1 MKVRKNNKTM
11 FGFSVDQLLL
21 LFAVCFLVLGP
32 KKTVE
37 MAYRLG
43 IQARKVKSYYDSC
56 KREFGLTDLESV
68 KNSFSQSSKDME
80 QKINSMS
87 YELKHA
93 MKTDEI
99 KKELSFHNDLSKED
113 NLSETQNHDM
123 SSDDNLTSGYT
134 LSHDTSSTQDLTS
147 NLDKDKREELDL
159 RIAALEVE
167 LIKIKAKLLQ
177 SQSEKL

>member
-1 MKVRKNNKTM
+1 M
-11 FGFSVDQLLL
+11 FGFSLDQLLL

-56 KREFGLTDLESV
+56 KKEFGLTDLEAV

-80 QKINSMS
+80 LKINSMS
-87 YELKHA
+87 YELKNA
-93 MKTDEI
+93 MRSDTLQKAKSVSSFEKNKSDEDNEALSQSLSEHTDA
-99 KKELSFHNDLSKED
+99 KDKELN
-113 NLSETQNHDM
+113 
-123 SSDDNLTSGYT
+123 
-134 LSHDTSSTQDLTS
+134 
-147 NLDKDKREELDL
+147 L
-159 RIAALEVE
+159 RIAALEIE

-177 SQSEKL
+177 SQNEKL

>member
-11 FGFSVDQLLL
+11 FGFSLDQLLL
-21 LFAVCFLVLGP
+21 LLTVCFLVLGP

-56 KREFGLTDLESV
+56 KKEFGLTEDI
-68 KNSFSQSSKDME
+68 E

-87 YELKHA
+87 YELKKA
-93 MKTDEI
+93 IRSDPQQIDNAVSVSEGKKDDLAEVCQKLKPNLKTQTESED
-99 KKELSFHNDLSKED
+99 KELK
-113 NLSETQNHDM
+113 
-123 SSDDNLTSGYT
+123 
-134 LSHDTSSTQDLTS
+134 
-147 NLDKDKREELDL
+147 L

-167 LIKIKAKLLQ
+167 LIKIKANLLQ
-177 SQSEKL
+177 SKNESL

>member
-11 FGFSVDQLLL
+11 FGFSLDQLLM

-56 KREFGLTDLESV
+56 KKEFGLTDLEAV
-68 KNSFSQSSKDME
+68 KNSFCNSSKDME

-87 YELKHA
+87 YELKTA
-93 MKTDEI
+93 MREDNLQNNKSVSTLKI
-99 KKELSFHNDLSKED
+99 AKED
-113 NLSETQNHDM
+113 NTDV
-123 SSDDNLTSGYT
+123 
-134 LSHDTSSTQDLTS
+134 
-147 NLDKDKREELDL
+147 DKEELLCCNDEHTDL
-159 RIAALEVE
+159 EDKELNLRVAALEVE
-167 LIKIKAKLLQ
+167 LIKIKAKLFQ
-177 SQSEKL
+177 SKNESL

>member
-11 FGFSVDQLLL
+11 FGFSLDQLLM

-56 KREFGLTDLESV
+56 KKELGLTDLEAV
-68 KNSFSQSSKDME
+68 KNSFCNSSKDME

-87 YELKHA
+87 YELKNA
-93 MKTDEI
+93 MRKDN
-99 KKELSFHNDLSKED
+99 LQNDKSVSTLKIAKED
-113 NLSETQNHDM
+113 NTDVDKEERLCCNDEHT
-123 SSDDNLTSGYT
+123 
-134 LSHDTSSTQDLTS
+134 DLE
-147 NLDKDKREELDL
+147 DKDLNL

-177 SQSEKL
+177 SRNESL

>member
-56 KREFGLTDLESV
+56 KKEFGLTDLESV

-99 KKELSFHNDLSKED
+99 KKELSFHDDLSKED
-113 NLSETQNHDM
+113 NLS
-123 SSDDNLTSGYT
+123 SSLEKNLSSEDNLKSDKT
-134 LSHDTSSTQDLTS
+134 LSQDKTLTQDLTS

>member
-11 FGFSVDQLLL
+11 FGFSLDQLLL
-21 LFAVCFLVLGP
+21 LLAVCFLVLGP

-56 KREFGLTDLESV
+56 KKEFGLTEDI
-68 KNSFSQSSKDME
+68 E

-87 YELKHA
+87 YELKKA
-93 MKTDEI
+93 IRSDPQQIDNAVSVSEGKKDDLAEVSQKLKPNLKTQTESED
-99 KKELSFHNDLSKED
+99 KELK
-113 NLSETQNHDM
+113 
-123 SSDDNLTSGYT
+123 
-134 LSHDTSSTQDLTS
+134 
-147 NLDKDKREELDL
+147 L

-167 LIKIKAKLLQ
+167 LIKIKANLLQ
-177 SQSEKL
+177 SKNESL

>member
-11 FGFSVDQLLL
+11 FGFSLDQLLL
-21 LFAVCFLVLGP
+21 LLAVCFLVLGP

-56 KREFGLTDLESV
+56 KKEFGLTDLEAV
-68 KNSFSQSSKDME
+68 KNSFCNGSKDVE

-87 YELKHA
+87 YELKKA
-93 MKTDEI
+93 IRSDPQQIDKDDLAEVSQKLKPNLKTQTESED
-99 KKELSFHNDLSKED
+99 KELK
-113 NLSETQNHDM
+113 
-123 SSDDNLTSGYT
+123 
-134 LSHDTSSTQDLTS
+134 
-147 NLDKDKREELDL
+147 L

-167 LIKIKAKLLQ
+167 LIKIKANLLQ
-177 SQSEKL
+177 SKNESL

>member
-1 MKVRKNNKTM
+1 M
-11 FGFSVDQLLL
+11 FGFSLDQILM

-56 KREFGLTDLESV
+56 KKEFGLTDLEAV
-68 KNSFSQSSKDME
+68 KNSFCNSSKDME

-87 YELKHA
+87 YELKNA
-93 MKTDEI
+93 MRKDN
-99 KKELSFHNDLSKED
+99 LQNDKSVSTLKIAKED
-113 NLSETQNHDM
+113 NTDVDKEERLCCNDEHT
-123 SSDDNLTSGYT
+123 
-134 LSHDTSSTQDLTS
+134 DLE
-147 NLDKDKREELDL
+147 DKDLNL

-177 SQSEKL
+177 SRNESL

>member
-1 MKVRKNNKTM
+1 M
-11 FGFSVDQLLL
+11 FGFSLDQLLM

-56 KREFGLTDLESV
+56 KKEFGLTDLEAV
-68 KNSFSQSSKDME
+68 KNSFCNSSKDME

-87 YELKHA
+87 YELKNA
-93 MKTDEI
+93 MRKDN
-99 KKELSFHNDLSKED
+99 LQNDKSVSTLKIAKED
-113 NLSETQNHDM
+113 NTDVDKEERLCCNDEHT
-123 SSDDNLTSGYT
+123 
-134 LSHDTSSTQDLTS
+134 DLE
-147 NLDKDKREELDL
+147 DKDLNL

-177 SQSEKL
+177 SRNESL

>member
-11 FGFSVDQLLL
+11 FGFSLDQLLL

-56 KREFGLTDLESV
+56 KKEFGLTDLEAV
-68 KNSFSQSSKDME
+68 KNSFCNSSKDME

-87 YELKHA
+87 YELKNA
-93 MKTDEI
+93 MRKDTLQIDKAVSACEAKKDDFAEVSQKLKPNLKTQADSED
-99 KKELSFHNDLSKED
+99 KELN
-113 NLSETQNHDM
+113 
-123 SSDDNLTSGYT
+123 
-134 LSHDTSSTQDLTS
+134 
-147 NLDKDKREELDL
+147 L

-177 SQSEKL
+177 SKNESL

>member
-11 FGFSVDQLLL
+11 FGFSLDQLLM

-43 IQARKVKSYYDSC
+43 IQARKVKIYYDSC
-56 KREFGLTDLESV
+56 KKEFGLTDLEAV
-68 KNSFSQSSKDME
+68 KNSFGNSSKDME

-87 YELKHA
+87 YELKNA
-93 MKTDEI
+93 MRKDN
-99 KKELSFHNDLSKED
+99 LQNDKSVSTLKIAKED
-113 NLSETQNHDM
+113 NTDVDKEERLCCNDEHT
-123 SSDDNLTSGYT
+123 
-134 LSHDTSSTQDLTS
+134 DLE
-147 NLDKDKREELDL
+147 DKDLNL
-159 RIAALEVE
+159 RLAALEVE

-177 SQSEKL
+177 SKNESL

>member
-11 FGFSVDQLLL
+11 FGFSLDQLLM

-56 KREFGLTDLESV
+56 KKEFGLTDLEAV
-68 KNSFSQSSKDME
+68 KNSFCNSSKDME

-87 YELKHA
+87 YELKNA
-93 MKTDEI
+93 MRKDN
-99 KKELSFHNDLSKED
+99 LQNDKSVTTLKIAKED
-113 NLSETQNHDM
+113 NTDVDKEERLCCNDEHT
-123 SSDDNLTSGYT
+123 
-134 LSHDTSSTQDLTS
+134 DLE
-147 NLDKDKREELDL
+147 DKDLNL

-177 SQSEKL
+177 SRNESL

>member
-11 FGFSVDQLLL
+11 FGFSLDQLLL
-21 LFAVCFLVLGP
+21 LLAVCFLVLGP

-56 KREFGLTDLESV
+56 KKEFGLTEDI
-68 KNSFSQSSKDME
+68 E

-87 YELKHA
+87 YELKKA
-93 MKTDEI
+93 IRSDPQQIDNAVSVSEGKKDDLAEVCQKLKPNLKTQTESED
-99 KKELSFHNDLSKED
+99 KELK
-113 NLSETQNHDM
+113 
-123 SSDDNLTSGYT
+123 
-134 LSHDTSSTQDLTS
+134 
-147 NLDKDKREELDL
+147 L

-167 LIKIKAKLLQ
+167 LIKIKANLLQ
-177 SQSEKL
+177 SKNESL

>member
-1 MKVRKNNKTM
+1 MKARKNNKTM
-11 FGFSVDQLLL
+11 FGFSLDQLLL

-56 KREFGLTDLESV
+56 KKEFGLTDLETV
-68 KNSFSQSSKDME
+68 KNSFCNSSKDME

-87 YELKHA
+87 YELKNA
-93 MKTDEI
+93 MRSDILQKEKCVSTLKNDQEDN
-99 KKELSFHNDLSKED
+99 KELDKEKHLCYNDEPTDDKEL
-113 NLSETQNHDM
+113 N
-123 SSDDNLTSGYT
+123 
-134 LSHDTSSTQDLTS
+134 
-147 NLDKDKREELDL
+147 L

-177 SQSEKL
+177 SKNESL

>member
-11 FGFSVDQLLL
+11 FGFSLDQLLL
-21 LFAVCFLVLGP
+21 LLTVCFLVLGP

-56 KREFGLTDLESV
+56 KKEFGLTEDI
-68 KNSFSQSSKDME
+68 E

-87 YELKHA
+87 YELKKA
-93 MKTDEI
+93 IRSDPQQIDNAVSVSEGKKDDLAEVCQKLKPNLKTQTESED
-99 KKELSFHNDLSKED
+99 KELK
-113 NLSETQNHDM
+113 
-123 SSDDNLTSGYT
+123 
-134 LSHDTSSTQDLTS
+134 
-147 NLDKDKREELDL
+147 L
-159 RIAALEVE
+159 RIASLEVE

-177 SQSEKL
+177 SKNESL

>member
-11 FGFSVDQLLL
+11 FGFSLDQLLL

-56 KREFGLTDLESV
+56 KKEFGLTDLEAV

-80 QKINSMS
+80 LKINSMS
-87 YELKHA
+87 YELKNA
-93 MKTDEI
+93 MRSDTLQKAKSVSSFEKNKSDEDNEALSQSLSEHTDA
-99 KKELSFHNDLSKED
+99 KDKELN
-113 NLSETQNHDM
+113 
-123 SSDDNLTSGYT
+123 
-134 LSHDTSSTQDLTS
+134 
-147 NLDKDKREELDL
+147 L
-159 RIAALEVE
+159 RIAALEIE

-177 SQSEKL
+177 SQNEKL

>member
-11 FGFSVDQLLL
+11 FGFSLDQLLM

-56 KREFGLTDLESV
+56 KKEFGLTDLEAV
-68 KNSFSQSSKDME
+68 KNSFCNSSKDME

-87 YELKHA
+87 YELKNA
-93 MKTDEI
+93 MRKDN
-99 KKELSFHNDLSKED
+99 LQNDKSVSTLKIAKED
-113 NLSETQNHDM
+113 NTDVDKEERLCCNDEHT
-123 SSDDNLTSGYT
+123 
-134 LSHDTSSTQDLTS
+134 DLE
-147 NLDKDKREELDL
+147 DKDLNL

-177 SQSEKL
+177 SRNESL

>member
-11 FGFSVDQLLL
+11 FGFSLDQLLM

-56 KREFGLTDLESV
+56 KKEFGLTDLEAV
-68 KNSFSQSSKDME
+68 KNSFCNSSKDME

-87 YELKHA
+87 YELKNA
-93 MKTDEI
+93 MRK
-99 KKELSFHNDLSKED
+99 D
-113 NLSETQNHDM
+113 NLQNDK
-123 SSDDNLTSGYT
+123 SVSTRQRSVKITDFYLRSNLT
-134 LSHDTSSTQDLTS
+134 
-147 NLDKDKREELDL
+147 
-159 RIAALEVE
+159 IF
-167 LIKIKAKLLQ
+167 
-177 SQSEKL
+177 

>member
-11 FGFSVDQLLL
+11 FGFSLDQLLL
-21 LFAVCFLVLGP
+21 LLTVCFLVLGP

-56 KREFGLTDLESV
+56 KKEFGLTDLEAV
-68 KNSFSQSSKDME
+68 KNSFCNSSKDIE

-87 YELKHA
+87 YELKKA
-93 MKTDEI
+93 IRSDPQQIDNAVSVSEG
-99 KKELSFHNDLSKED
+99 KKDDLAEVSQKLKP
-113 NLSETQNHDM
+113 NLKIQTESE
-123 SSDDNLTSGYT
+123 
-134 LSHDTSSTQDLTS
+134 
-147 NLDKDKREELDL
+147 DKDLKL
-159 RIAALEVE
+159 RIASLEVE

-177 SQSEKL
+177 SKNESL

>member
-1 MKVRKNNKTM
+1 M
-11 FGFSVDQLLL
+11 FGFSVDQLLMI
-21 LFAVCFLVLGP
+21 FAVCFLVLGP

-68 KNSFSQSSKDME
+68 KNSFSQSSNDME

-99 KKELSFHNDLSKED
+99 KKNFSFHSDLVKED
-113 NLSETQNHDM
+113 NLSSSLEKRLSSEDNSM
-123 SSDDNLTSGYT
+123 SDET
-134 LSHDTSSTQDLTS
+134 LSQDSSSTQDLTS

-159 RIAALEVE
+159 RITALEVE

>member
-11 FGFSVDQLLL
+11 FGFSLDQLLL

-56 KREFGLTDLESV
+56 KKEFCLTDLEAV
-68 KNSFSQSSKDME
+68 KNSFSKSSKDME

-87 YELKHA
+87 YELKNA
-93 MKTDEI
+93 MRSDPQEI
-99 KKELSFHNDLSKED
+99 DKSVSACETKKDDLSKVSQKQKPDLNTQISSED
-113 NLSETQNHDM
+113 
-123 SSDDNLTSGYT
+123 
-134 LSHDTSSTQDLTS
+134 
-147 NLDKDKREELDL
+147 KELNL

-177 SQSEKL
+177 SKSERL